1 MEACSGRRVKGKM
14 WRVLQAIYERVESCV
29 RVNGQASDWFS
40 IDTGVRQGCVLSP
53 LLYALF
59 INGLVHELNALGLG
73 LEIGGT
79 LVCALLYA
87 DDIVLL
93 AKDRYRLQTMLD
105 TVANY
110 AKKWRFELNPKKSEV
125 VVFGLRFPPRVV
137 EWRLGESRI

>member
-1 MEACSGRRVKGKM
+1 MKKAFDRVFRAGLWKRVAEEGVKGKM

-93 AKDRYRLQTMLD
+93 AKDRYRL
-105 TVANY
+105 
-110 AKKWRFELNPKKSEV
+110 
-125 VVFGLRFPPRVV
+125 
-137 EWRLGESRI
+137 